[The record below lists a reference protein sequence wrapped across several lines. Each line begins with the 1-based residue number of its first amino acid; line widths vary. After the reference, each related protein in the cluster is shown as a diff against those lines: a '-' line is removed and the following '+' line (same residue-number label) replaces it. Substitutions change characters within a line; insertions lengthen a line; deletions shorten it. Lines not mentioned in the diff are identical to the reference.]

1 MRGSFKTI
9 AILAAIPLVGLAAFF
24 FWQWTNGGE
33 LPQETYDEAVGK
45 VERPAA
51 THVNRDALKPEAPPV
66 KAGAASRRRRSKTD
80 PLPELPREGRGDI
93 VLIIDD
99 LGFDG
104 QPLERL
110 MALDQNVNCSILPN
124 GTRAAEFADR
134 LNARGFEILCHLPM
148 EPRGGAAPGRNAILT
163 SMSDEE
169 IARLTRENIEAIPHA
184 RGVNNH
190 MGSRATADRRVMT
203 SVLRAMPDELYFI
216 DSRTGAGSVAED
228 VAREMNVR
236 TAGRHVFLDDV
247 ATEREVRRQVR
258 QLASAAQKQGVAIG
272 IGHPYPVTLRVLAE
286 ELPALRERGFRLIR
300 ASEVVR

>member
-1 MRGSFKTI
+1 
-9 AILAAIPLVGLAAFF
+9 
-24 FWQWTNGGE
+24 
-33 LPQETYDEAVGK
+33 
-45 VERPAA
+45 
-51 THVNRDALKPEAPPV
+51 
-66 KAGAASRRRRSKTD
+66 
-80 PLPELPREGRGDI
+80 
-93 VLIIDD
+93 
-99 LGFDG
+99 
-104 QPLERL
+104 
-110 MALDQNVNCSILPN
+110 
-124 GTRAAEFADR
+124 
-134 LNARGFEILCHLPM
+134 
-148 EPRGGAAPGRNAILT
+148 
-163 SMSDEE
+163 MSDEE

-247 ATEREVRRQVR
+247 ATERAVRRQVR
-258 QLASAAQKQGVAIG
+258 ELASAAQKKGVAIG

-300 ASEVVR
+300 ASQVVR